1 MSCSSSKSENSNS
14 DRSHSL
20 TPPAKRGVGMRPLA
34 TNLSK
39 WVAERPTNK
48 LACTLRS
55 PDGVMN
61 ILSLGIIPHTVW
73 TGSWS
78 WQNRATGAPR
88 GSVRCTRPCHDRRD
102 NSSHCP
108 SRVIAP
114 TLTFSFV
121 FLCISHLYFLYTSH
135 KAKLVV
141 DFKFSG

>member
-73 TGSWS
+73 TGNWS
-78 WQNRATGAPR
+78 WQNRGTGATR

-114 TLTFSFV
+114 PLTFLFV